1 MSAHGGGELAPEEP
15 VFFNPLDPEAHADPY
30 P

>member
-1 MSAHGGGELAPEEP
+1 MSAYAGGELAPEEP